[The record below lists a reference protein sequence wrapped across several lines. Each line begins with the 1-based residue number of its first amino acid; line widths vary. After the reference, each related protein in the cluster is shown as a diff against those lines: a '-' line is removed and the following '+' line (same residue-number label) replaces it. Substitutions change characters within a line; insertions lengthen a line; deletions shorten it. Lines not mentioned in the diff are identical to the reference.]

1 MQRPAPFATEFTGIR
16 AMSSDRTSQTHRNRT
31 RARALVRSCTLA
43 CAALLLAPGCETIN
57 TVTSS
62 GEGDSYAY
70 VMGEMSATETA
81 QLATAMEA
89 ARTVLES
96 SGYRV
101 TGFTR
106 DEVRGKIDSATAAG
120 RTARIDFEQV
130 GLDKVRM
137 AIRVGTIGDR
147 AESKRILDAIRL
159 RL

>member
-1 MQRPAPFATEFTGIR
+1 
-16 AMSSDRTSQTHRNRT
+16 MSSDRTSETRRNRT
-31 RARALVRSCTLA
+31 RARAHAAARLRTIA
-43 CAALLLAPGCETIN
+43 CAALLLACGCETIN
-57 TVTSS
+57 TVASS

-70 VMGEMSATETA
+70 VMGEMSATEVA

-96 SGYRV
+96 GGYRV

-106 DEVRGKIDSATAAG
+106 DEVRGKIDSATAGG

-130 GLDKVRM
+130 SLDKVRM
-137 AIRVGTIGDR
+137 EIRVGTIGDR
-147 AESKRILDAIRL
+147 AESRRILDAIRL